1 MSGFGD
7 FRLMGCQHMGCH
19 CWQVT
24 WQVLMLRFVHLDFD
38 QQAPTRVKL
47 SNVDQV
53 ADLST
58 SCNLLDACR
67 IGLTIF
73 CPKSASSQLY
83 GEPSRLVVN
92 LPQEVGRQVDK
103 LVYIWPSSGRAGRN
117 PGWQDQ
123 TSNTCRLPTTRMSTS
138 RQPKDGKRNVSYI
151 DFSFA
156 TWSGLHTTLTVKNT
170 YRQNFGLEDCRHA
183 TRFPWQPWLG
193 NMARIKVH
201 IIKDKTLFIVYV

>member
-1 MSGFGD
+1 
-7 FRLMGCQHMGCH
+7 
-19 CWQVT
+19 
-24 WQVLMLRFVHLDFD
+24 MLRLVHLDFD

-58 SCNLLDACR
+58 SCNLINACR

-138 RQPKDGKRNVSYI
+138 RQPKDGKRHVSYI
-151 DFSFA
+151 AFSFA
-156 TWSGLHTTLTVKNT
+156 TWSGLHTTLTVKT
-170 YRQNFGLEDCRHA
+170 HIDRTLVWRIACRHA

-201 IIKDKTLFIVYV
+201 ISKDKTLFIVFV